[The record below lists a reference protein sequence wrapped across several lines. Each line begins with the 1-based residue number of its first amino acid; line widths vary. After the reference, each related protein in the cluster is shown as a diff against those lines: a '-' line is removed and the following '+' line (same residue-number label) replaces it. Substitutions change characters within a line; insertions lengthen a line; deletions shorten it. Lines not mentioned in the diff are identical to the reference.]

1 MAQSQNVV
9 VSSLKTG
16 EDAISFDDFLNERH
30 ATRTDPIGMVVLN
43 QIAERVPKAHFV
55 FAYIAA

>member
-1 MAQSQNVV
+1 V

-16 EDAISFDDFLNERH
+16 EDAISLDDFLNERH